1 MIYRTLLI
9 IITFFFSLTSIGQSF
24 NDTIVVNCKLIST
37 NEGDKIHT
45 ATYQVLSTFYGNP
58 SNDTIHA
65 GYYCYTLNGILPTY
79 STLKLIKYQGK
90 ALFVDYYT
98 FPDYDINKG
107 FPVFIQEL
115 ETLNPIQKKVFVD
128 KIIKNKETAISIA
141 ESILFPIYGKN
152 NIEQQK
158 PYDVI
163 EINHNWFIK
172 GHLPEGMKGGTF
184 FIIINSFNGE
194 VLELKH
200 GK

>member
-1 MIYRTLLI
+1 MHIVSQLFIFL
-9 IITFFFSLTSIGQSF
+9 FFSLTSIGQSL
-24 NDTIVVNCKLIST
+24 NDTIIVNCKLISS
-37 NEGDKIHT
+37 NGGDKIHT
-45 ATYQVLSTFYGNP
+45 ATYQVLNTVYGSP

-65 GYYCYTLNGILPTY
+65 GYYCYTLNGNLPNY
-79 STLKLIKYQGK
+79 SILKLIKYQGK
-90 ALFVDYYT
+90 ALYVDYYT

-115 ETLNPIQKKVFVD
+115 ETLNPIQEKVFFD

-163 EINHNWFIK
+163 EINNNWFLNGNLK
-172 GHLPEGMKGGTF
+172 EGTKGGTF
-184 FIIINSFNGE
+184 SIIINSFNGE